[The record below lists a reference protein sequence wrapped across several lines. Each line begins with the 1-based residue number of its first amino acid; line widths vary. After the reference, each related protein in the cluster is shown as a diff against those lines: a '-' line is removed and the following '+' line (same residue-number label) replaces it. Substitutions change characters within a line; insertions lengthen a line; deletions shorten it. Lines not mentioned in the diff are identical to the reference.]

1 MIDSDLKD
9 NNNKYQLENNLN
21 KKYSPFKINQ
31 NTDNSPDSE
40 KNLINSLK
48 LEMARLKD
56 NLAESQSKINE
67 LFQENNKLKILQLE
81 NAKKLSVKEDIINS
95 NKIEINRIQTKNNSL
110 ESDNNSK
117 KNLIQD
123 LNYRIIELTQKIESL
138 ESINKINQKIKT
150 NDSKNNE
157 KDYLLEI
164 NELHNKINEIEIK
177 NSKLNFDNKNLE
189 NKIKMQN
196 NEKKNEIDI
205 IELLHKK
212 KIENLEKNILNL
224 NNTINEMINENKKQP
239 KEFNYAKLQNDI
251 YKNISELEEK
261 IRKYD
266 NDNFNLKKEN
276 QKLKN
281 ENEELKIIINGKD
294 NIINKLQL
302 NINKI
307 ENDFKMKLSELNLTI
322 KAQNNN
328 NKMNEI
334 NNNDINNNVNNNFN
348 NNMNNNNMNNEN
360 MENLINEQKRL
371 IEENEI
377 LKNNYEQMTLGI
389 NEANELFLNK
399 QKEYENIINYQ
410 NEKLK
415 EYKYKISLLKIKI
428 NELHSE
434 VDALQKNNQIR
445 NVNNFYPN
453 NNDNLL
459 STIERDQNSIDLNF
473 TPEQIKLI
481 NTYNSPIN
489 NPRNNVNYKINN
501 LNVNNK

>member
-31 NTDNSPDSE
+31 NNDNSPDSE
-40 KNLINSLK
+40 KNLINSMK

-281 ENEELKIIINGKD
+281 ENEELKIIINGKE